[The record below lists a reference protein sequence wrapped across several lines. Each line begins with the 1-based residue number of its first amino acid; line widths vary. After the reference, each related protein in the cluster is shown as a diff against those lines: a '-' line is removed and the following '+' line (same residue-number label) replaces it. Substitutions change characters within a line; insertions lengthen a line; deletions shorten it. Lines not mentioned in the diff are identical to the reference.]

1 MNREIGNRIKTL
13 REITSLTQ
21 NEVSKYLGISKK
33 KFVGIELGIY
43 PSSLE
48 ILNQLSKLFNISV
61 KALTEINKELN
72 YDNFNLSKETK
83 DKLSMIDL
91 FYANKNLY
99 EKLIYEKKG

>member
-43 PSSLE
+43 PPSLE
-48 ILNQLSKLFNISV
+48 ILNQLSKLFNILV